1 LTLKYKS
8 LSPFL
13 YFNLIIHCVLAGLN
27 VTLFSTKKYLLFYQE
42 RQVFMVQD
50 YAIQTVNLTKTF
62 KSKALGNHSSF
73 FNRKTINVNAVD
85 NLNLEV
91 KRGELF
97 GLLGPNG
104 AGKTTLVKMLCTLL
118 PPDGGTALI
127 NGYDIA
133 KQQMQ
138 VKRSLGT
145 LFSVGE
151 RGFFWR
157 LNGYRNLE
165 FYASIYNVPRSKR
178 QERIVEV
185 LRLVGLENS
194 SMQLYQK
201 YSGGMKRKLALART
215 LLPDPPVILLDEPTT
230 GLDVISSRNIRD
242 FAKRT
247 VEESGKTILYTTHYI
262 EEAAQICNRIGI
274 LKQGKIIVVDTP
286 DALRNRVK
294 KIEAIYLT
302 LEQVSLEQI
311 DNLRHLDGVIEIN
324 EETEASLLPNQ
335 RGLTVHLQ
343 SIEWLPLVFDFLNKE
358 KVKLVDFKRQEP
370 TLEDAFIELTKSA

>member
-1 LTLKYKS
+1 
-8 LSPFL
+8 
-13 YFNLIIHCVLAGLN
+13 
-27 VTLFSTKKYLLFYQE
+27 
-42 RQVFMVQD
+42 MVQD
-50 YAIQTVNLTKTF
+50 YAIQTISLTKTF
-62 KSKALGNHSSF
+62 KSKALGNHYSF
-73 FNRKTINVNAVD
+73 FNRKTISVNAVD

-127 NGYDIA
+127 NGYDIV

-165 FYASIYNVPRSKR
+165 FFASIYNVPRSKR
-178 QERIVEV
+178 KERIMEV
-185 LRLVGLENS
+185 LRLVGLENN

-201 YSGGMKRKLALART
+201 YSGGMKRRLSLART
-215 LLPDPPVILLDEPTT
+215 LLADPPVILLDEPTT
-230 GLDVISSRNIRD
+230 GLDVISARNIRD
-242 FAKRT
+242 FAKRA

-274 LKQGKIIVVDTP
+274 LKQGKIIIIDTP
-286 DALRNRVK
+286 DALRSRVK
-294 KIEAIYLT
+294 KIESVYLT
-302 LEQVSLEQI
+302 LEHVSPEQI
-311 DNLRHLDGVIEIN
+311 GNLRHLEGVIEIN
-324 EETEASLLPNQ
+324 EETDAILLPNQ
-335 RGLTVHLQ
+335 MGLNVQLQ
-343 SIEWLPLVFDFLNKE
+343 SIERLPQVFDFLYKE